1 MACALL
7 HNFIVDERT
16 DVENNDLDLLHKY
29 KNDLA
34 EARRATTA
42 ADRNLEVEDDEFV
55 LPIAREIGQKRL
67 QQQVNAFL
75 SFNRL

>member
-1 MACALL
+1 
-7 HNFIVDERT
+7 
-16 DVENNDLDLLHKY
+16 LDLLHEY
-29 KNDLA
+29 ENDLA